1 MTGKLQGSETND
13 IADDIERITGCSIGI
28 TRVDK
33 SKNIPIY
40 ITVKPMS
47 EAYTRGYNMPTAKM
61 MVEKVLLDYLES
73 ESAKARLLDEWAA
86 SHKQVALESA
96 SAKARLLNEWAA
108 SHKQVATKKR
118 KPSDNL
124 TIDANDNE
132 TSQRPSKSPKV
143 SDKTCVL
150 TVPLWV
156 MQRCSKDIDLFGK
169 FLCIS

>member
-28 TRVDK
+28 NRVDK

-47 EAYTRGYNMPTAKM
+47 ETHMRGYNMPIAKT
-61 MVEKVLLDYLES
+61 MVEKSLLDFLES
-73 ESAKARLLDEWAA
+73 ESAKARLINEWTA
-86 SHKQVALESA
+86 SHKQVTTL
-96 SAKARLLNEWAA
+96 
-108 SHKQVATKKR
+108 KKR

-124 TIDANDNE
+124 TIEANDYG
-132 TSQRPSKSPKV
+132 TSQRPTKSPKV

-169 FLCIS
+169 LLCIL